1 MQAMGRR
8 EPEGGAWRAVSP
20 VDGLKAAFLF
30 RLQLT
35 HTTSTGDSAAV
46 SPAETAF

>member
-1 MQAMGRR
+1 MQAVGGR
-8 EPEGGAWRAVSP
+8 EPQGGAWKAAPP
-20 VDGLKAAFLF
+20 VDGLKDAFLF
-30 RLQLT
+30 PLQLT